1 MDLSLR
7 GKLDARYARLS
18 DYLGTLPG
26 GLGAYPECMARRGVV
41 EAVLNAAPRFLD
53 PAPPLVAELFTL
65 PRAGWIPEAVFNA
78 TMLAMADRAG
88 WSDAELLAWHRSL
101 NRNLFR
107 GPVYRAIMTFL
118 NPLLLIKQG
127 ANRWQVFH
135 SGTELEVRAEGERGA
150 VGVLNF
156 PPRLFSPLLLRVYA
170 EAFGAAL
177 ESARSG
183 RPAVEL
189 VEVGESS
196 ARFAARW

>member
-1 MDLSLR
+1 MDSSLT
-7 GKLDARYARLS
+7 GTLDARYARLS
-18 DYLGTLPG
+18 HYLTAVPG
-26 GLGAYPECMARRGVV
+26 GLKAYPECLARRGVV
-41 EAVLNAAPRFLD
+41 EAVLNASPRFED
-53 PAPPLVAELFTL
+53 PAPPLVLELFTL
-65 PRAGWIPEAVFNA
+65 PRVGWIPEAVFNA

-88 WSDAELLAWHRSL
+88 WSDAELFAWHRSL
-101 NRNLFR
+101 NRGLFR

-118 NPLLLIKQG
+118 NPLLLVKQG

-150 VGVLNF
+150 VGILRF

-177 ESARSG
+177 ETARSG
-183 RPAVEL
+183 RSTVEL
-189 VEVGESS
+189 VEAGESS